1 LLEPTTMAAPTTLE
15 TLPTRDDEGAWLAV
29 IEASQGTR
37 HKLKYKPEWNAFVLD
52 GVLPV
57 GLAFPYDFGFLPST
71 LGDDGDP
78 LDVLVLADEALP
90 PGAVVPCRIVGVVE
104 AEQHDE
110 DEADAKRNDRL
121 LAVAV
126 KSHRDGDCR
135 EIRDLPARIL
145 DEIEQFFVAYN
156 ASKRGSFRPLA
167 RRGAAAATRLVEHG
181 ERRFAGG
188 R

>member
-1 LLEPTTMAAPTTLE
+1 MPAAAKTLE

-37 HKLKYKPEWNAFVLD
+37 HKLKYQREWNAFVLN

-78 LDVLVLADEALP
+78 LDVLVLADESLP
-90 PGAVVPCRIVGVVE
+90 PGSVVPCRIVGVIE
-104 AEQHDE
+104 AEQHDA
-110 DEADAKRNDRL
+110 DERDAKRNDRL

-126 KSHRDGDCR
+126 KSHRHGDCT
-135 EIRDLPARIL
+135 ELKELPGKVL

-156 ASKRGSFRPLA
+156 ASKHGTFRPLA
-167 RRGAAAATRLVEHG
+167 RRGAAVATKLVERG